1 MFTKLPAVAFLALAI
16 SLAGLLN
23 APDIAASSN
32 NTSPWT
38 GVMMSVAA
46 VLNALLVKITN
57 PDAAAQIAAQ
67 RATTSAAAA
76 LSSKAA
82 QSVASV
88 TVSVLS

>member
-1 MFTKLPAVAFLALAI
+1 M
-16 SLAGLLN
+16 
-23 APDIAASSN
+23 
-32 NTSPWT
+32 
-38 GVMMSVAA
+38 AA